1 MGNTWLHVSLV
12 SYPLLKVIHFTA
24 SIPLPKVI
32 HFTVSTSSLVW
43 SMSPIHADLLINHAK
58 AQFEVL
64 LNIMAKKMLLPAL
77 ANWFNCYQNTSL
89 LFQLLE

>member
-1 MGNTWLHVSLV
+1 MGNAWLHVSLV
-12 SYPLLKVIHFTA
+12 SYPLL
-24 SIPLPKVI
+24 KVI

-64 LNIMAKKMLLPAL
+64 LNIMAKKMLLPEL
-77 ANWFNCYQNTSL
+77 V
-89 LFQLLE
+89 QLLSEHLASFSTP